1 MIENTPSTYQSSNY
15 SSDTLPSSNHRNSI
29 AFSPSTTTTT
39 PFYLNYKSLNH
50 HNNNNSSS
58 SSLRQSLSSS
68 RLNNSSSSNNNNNNI
83 GSRYSRLSRH
93 FSFDD
98 DDSNDTTFSPASSL
112 SYMSPENYVTLTRR
126 NRRDADQP
134 SVIEKYFSPSSTKT
148 SRSTSSV
155 TSQPLSRQ
163 SSSAALEAS
172 SLQHRF

>member
-39 PFYLNYKSLNH
+39 PSYLNY
-50 HNNNNSSS
+50 NNNSSS

>member
-39 PFYLNYKSLNH
+39 PSYLNYKSLNH
-50 HNNNNSSS
+50 H
-58 SSLRQSLSSS
+58 
-68 RLNNSSSSNNNNNNI
+68 NNNNNI